1 MKNKL
6 SFFIGA
12 LMVFAIGM
20 AYAFDKPE
28 GPKEALTMEE
38 VYKADESGAE
48 VLDYASSVKPYWHKA
63 YSLDTITNAANDTI
77 LLPVTLYS
85 AFEGVFQVVRTSISG
100 TANIA
105 LKVEQSNIASGNT
118 DWVSVATGSGTGAT
132 TEALQLTSMNGLRYR
147 LILDGTGTQST
158 SYRAH
163 ITLKRKY

>member
-12 LMVFAIGM
+12 LMALAIGM

-28 GPKEALTMEE
+28 MPQTLDME
-38 VYKADESGAE
+38 VYKTDNGAE
-48 VLDYASSVKPYWHKA
+48 VVDYAASVKPYWHRP

-77 LLPVTLYS
+77 LLPVALYS

-163 ITLKRKY
+163 VTIKRKY

>member
-28 GPKEALTMEE
+28 APKEALTME
-38 VYKADESGAE
+38 VYKTDESGAE
-48 VLDYASSVKPYWHKA
+48 VLDYNSSVKPYWHRP

-77 LLPVTLYS
+77 LLPVALYS

-100 TANIA
+100 TPNVAI
-105 LKVEQSNIASGNT
+105 KVEQSNIASGNT

-163 ITLKRKY
+163 ITIKRKY